1 MCNWFKITTTKKTL
15 KPPQWHEDIK
25 KQWRCSGFFMPF
37 LGISFLN
44 FGKCCRLGLLVI
56 KLQTNKNYEALMQII
71 PYLPNDSNYNMKRNL
86 YWIYKVKWLSALSKH
101 LWSLLRLSF
110 CKNNFFTGKK
120 ASGKYFSGHHWY
132 FKCTKAESCTDIKF
146 KATLYCLSVTV
157 EDINL

>member
-1 MCNWFKITTTKKTL
+1 MTL
-15 KPPQWHEDIK
+15 LWCLYAFSWYFILELRKVLSAGTSI
-25 KQWRCSGFFMPF
+25 C
-37 LGISFLN
+37 
-44 FGKCCRLGLLVI
+44 LLVI
-56 KLQTNKNYEALMQII
+56 KVQTNKNYEALMQII